1 MTHSSKVVNFIRLNV
16 SNNGDKVGGITK
28 ISIVKKELYT
38 CLVTVAV
45 DVVDTASVE
54 GRTTTDD
61 SVDLKYK
68 RSSVSMLKGY
78 SNREKSQEQIL

>member
-1 MTHSSKVVNFIRLNV
+1 MTHGSKVVNFIGLNV
-16 SNNGDKVGGITK
+16 GNNCDKIGGITK

-38 CLVTVAV
+38 SVVTVTV

-61 SVDLKYK
+61 SVDLEHK
-68 RSSVSMLKGY
+68 RWSVEEVYESIKTNHITRL
-78 SNREKSQEQIL
+78 